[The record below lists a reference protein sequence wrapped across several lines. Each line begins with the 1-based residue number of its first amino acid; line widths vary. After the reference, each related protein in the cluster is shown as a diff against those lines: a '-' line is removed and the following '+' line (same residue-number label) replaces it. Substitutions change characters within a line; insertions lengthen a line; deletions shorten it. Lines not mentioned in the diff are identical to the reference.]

1 MSGDSALTEGQQ
13 RPRDVVADALRHHI
27 SQGELRVGER
37 IPTQAELSEQYKVP
51 RGAVRRAL
59 ELLEHEGLIKRAQ
72 QGTPATVA
80 RTTPLASPL
89 PAEPRGH
96 GRADDVPAPRRHPP
110 RPAGVFLGE
119 RVAQC
124 FRHRRVTID
133 AYCLNGETLASALA
147 GPLVALGTAGVRNPE
162 RIAVRIL
169 LPNADDPL
177 ALPQVVGEP
186 ANTRPRERLRETTAH
201 IYGSLR
207 HSLRMLTVRGL
218 VPEVSVEA
226 RKVSISP
233 TQKVY
238 ILNGQEVLAGHYQV
252 QSRRVDLDRDDPIEI
267 YDMLGVEGMLFR
279 HTAVDDDHVTAAY
292 VDQTQQWFDSL
303 WNTIAVPWDS

>member
-1 MSGDSALTEGQQ
+1 MTDGQR
-13 RPRDVVADALRHHI
+13 RPRDVVADALRDHI
-27 SQGELRVGER
+27 SSGELRVGDH
-37 IPTQAELSEQYKVP
+37 IPTQAELSRRYEAP

-59 ELLEHEGLIKRAQ
+59 EVLENEGLIKRAQ
-72 QGTPATVA
+72 QGTPPTVA
-80 RTTPLASPL
+80 RTAPSGASRLL
-89 PAEPRGH
+89 PGPTAN
-96 GRADDVPAPRRHPP
+96 DVPTPRSHPP

-119 RVAQC
+119 RVALC
-124 FRHRRVTID
+124 FQQPHVTID

-147 GPLVALGTAGVRNPE
+147 GPLVALGTAGVPTPE

-169 LPNADDPL
+169 LPNAEDPL

-186 ANTRPRERLRETTAH
+186 HNTRPRERLRETTGH

-207 HSLRMLTVRGL
+207 HSLRMLKVRGL
-218 VPEVSVEA
+218 VPEVRVEA

-238 ILNGQEVLAGHYQV
+238 ILNGEEVLAGHYQV
-252 QSRRVDLDRDDPIEI
+252 QTRTVDLDRDEPIEI

-279 HTAVDDDHVTAAY
+279 HAAVDEDQVTAAY
-292 VDQTQQWFDSL
+292 VEQTQKWFDSL
-303 WNTIAVPWDS
+303 WDTIAVPWDSG

>member
-1 MSGDSALTEGQQ
+1 MTDGQR
-13 RPRDVVADALRHHI
+13 RPRDVVADALRDHI
-27 SQGELRVGER
+27 SEGGLRVGDR
-37 IPTQAELSEQYKVP
+37 IPTQAELSERYGVP

-59 ELLEHEGLIKRAQ
+59 EILEHEGLIKRAQ
-72 QGTPATVA
+72 QGTPPTVA
-80 RTTPLASPL
+80 RTTPA
-89 PAEPRGH
+89 PATHPQQPAG
-96 GRADDVPAPRRHPP
+96 AAAVPTPRRHPP

-119 RVAQC
+119 RVAHC
-124 FRHRRVTID
+124 FRQRQVTID

-147 GPLVALGTAGVRNPE
+147 GPLVALGTAGVRSPE
-162 RIAVRIL
+162 RITVRIL

-186 ANTRPRERLRETTAH
+186 ENTRPRERLRETTGH

-207 HSLRMLTVRGL
+207 HSLRMLKVRGL
-218 VPEVSVEA
+218 VPEVTVEA
-226 RKVSISP
+226 RKVSIVP

-238 ILNGQEVLAGHYQV
+238 ILNGEEVLAGHYQV
-252 QSRRVDLDRDDPIEI
+252 QSRRVDLDREDPIEI

-279 HTAVDDDHVTAAY
+279 HTAVPDDHVTTAY

-303 WNTIAVPWDS
+303 WDTVAVPWDSP